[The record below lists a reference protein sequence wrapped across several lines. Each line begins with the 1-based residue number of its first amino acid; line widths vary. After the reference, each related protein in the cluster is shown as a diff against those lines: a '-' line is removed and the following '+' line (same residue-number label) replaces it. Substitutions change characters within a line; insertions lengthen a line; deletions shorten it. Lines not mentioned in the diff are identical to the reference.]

1 LGALGAFGGLGA
13 FAVVSGAEFTMAG
26 LGVDF
31 LVEVTLDFTVA
42 FLAGA
47 FLVGFFVILAVFVVA
62 LALLLLAA
70 TRLFPFFFAISC
82 KYILIFIDKN
92 KRDYYK

>member
-13 FAVVSGAEFTMAG
+13 GTAFTLAG
-26 LGVDF
+26 LGVAF
-31 LVEVTLDFTVA
+31 LVGVGLVALFTTA

-47 FLVGFFVILAVFVVA
+47 FLVGFFVILAVLVVA

-70 TRLFPFFFAISC
+70 ARLFPFFFAISC
-82 KYILIFIDKN
+82 KYILIFINKN
-92 KRDYYK
+92 KRDYYT